1 MTALV
6 RSAAALLI
14 CAIAL
19 PVVGQPKARP
29 SRLKVHGTRFVGA
42 DGSRFEW
49 RGITAFRLLE
59 MIARGRTKDVEAY
72 LDWCAKQELT
82 VVRVLTMA
90 KHLFELDPAEGRA
103 ALPRL
108 LEMAHGRGLYVE
120 IVGLADTAEIPLDI
134 DRHIR
139 EIGVIAAKHPN
150 AVVEIANEPV
160 HATQTVRIHDPG
172 ELERLA
178 RLVPDEVP
186 VALGAA
192 DDERFAGGDYATVHL
207 SRDSGDDGWAHVTA
221 LAAAAQLLRK
231 WGKPVVNDEPIGAGN
246 QLDPGRR
253 DDSPERFRAAA
264 LLTRMIGLGATFHY
278 EGGLQTRV
286 PAGREGECFD
296 AWQEAWT
303 LLPAGGAFTLLE
315 PGAQGSPVQSVK
327 GEFAGAYV
335 AVRGESA
342 WLLVTRTR
350 GEIGVT
356 WAEGWQPAKRKT
368 WNESMWI
375 PAVRVA
381 MY

>member
-29 SRLKVHGTRFVGA
+29 SRLKVDGTRFVGA

-160 HATQTVRIHDPG
+160 HGTQTVRVHDPG
-172 ELERLA
+172 DLERLA

-192 DDERFAGGDYATVHL
+192 DDDRFAAGDYATVHL
-207 SRDSGDDGWAHVTA
+207 SRDTGDGGWAHVTA

-264 LLTRMIGLGATFHY
+264 LLSRMTGMGATFHY
-278 EGGLQTRV
+278 DGGLQAV
-286 PAGREGECFD
+286 LPQGRQRECFD

-303 LLPAGGAFTLLE
+303 LLPAGPFTFTN
-315 PGAQGSPVQSVK
+315 PSSKDAPVQSVK
-327 GEFAGAYV
+327 GEFAAAYL
-335 AVRGESA
+335 AVRAGRA
-342 WLLVTRTR
+342 WLLVTRAR
-350 GEIGVT
+350 GDVAVT
-356 WAEGWQPAKRKT
+356 WSEGWEVADRRT
-368 WNESMWI
+368 WGESAWI
-375 PAVRVA
+375 AAVLTRH
-381 MY
+381 

>member
-29 SRLKVHGTRFVGA
+29 SRLKVDGTRFVGA

-72 LDWCAKQELT
+72 LDWCATQGLT

-90 KHLFELDPAEGRA
+90 KHIFQLDPAEGRA

-108 LEMAHGRGLYVE
+108 LEMAHARGLHVE

-139 EIGVIAAKHPN
+139 EVGLIAEKHAN

-160 HATQTVRIHDPG
+160 HGTQATRIHDPG

-178 RLVPDEVP
+178 RLVPDAVP

-192 DDERFAGGDYATVHL
+192 DDDRFSAGDYATVHL
-207 SRDSGDDGWAHVTA
+207 SRDSGDGGWAYVAA
-221 LAAAAQLLRK
+221 LAAAAPLLRK

-246 QLDPGRR
+246 EFDPGRR
-253 DDSPERFRAAA
+253 DDSPERFRASA
-264 LLTRMIGLGATFHY
+264 LLSRMIGMGATFHY
-278 EGGLQTRV
+278 EGGLHARL
-286 PAGREGECFD
+286 PEGLQRDCFN
-296 AWQEAWT
+296 AWQDAWT
-303 LLPAGGAFTLLE
+303 LLPAGPFTFTN
-315 PGAQGSPVQSVK
+315 PGSKDAPVQSVK
-327 GEFAGAYV
+327 GEFAAAYL
-335 AVRGESA
+335 AVRAGRA

-350 GEIGVT
+350 GDVAVT
-356 WAEGWQPAKRKT
+356 WGEGWEVADRRT
-368 WNESMWI
+368 WGESAWMAAI
-375 PAVRVA
+375 LTRH
-381 MY
+381 